1 MTNNFLTTIKSL
13 KLIEGCKAAQLYAL
27 SSVGASTSG
36 SSGDAAGASTSR
48 PQPPPPPKTI
58 SMRSGSLYYP
68 HAAPSTSG
76 GFAPEPHLPCGLPV
90 ADALEPSLDAC
101 LRPVDH
107 VGALA
112 ASYRRVSA
120 AMEGGGDD
128 LCDEYLEQHALFQP
142 MGDARLLRRALRA
155 ARVHADDPHRR
166 VVLSAWLRY
175 ERREDELD
183 PPPPPLAPCTATTP
197 LLECPRAAVF
207 ASVSSGVDPV
217 CPCRRPPPPPST
229 PPPHRDTSEMD
240 DDDEEP
246 ETNDLWFIIG
256 EEEVACERS
265 CIAALSKPLNTLLYG
280 GFAEAHRD
288 RIDFSRD
295 GITAR
300 GMRAVAAYSR
310 HGLVDVDD
318 FPPDI
323 ISQLLAFANKFCCE
337 GLKSDCDTKLAAMVR
352 GVDDA
357 HSLIDIGLEEASHLL
372 VAACL
377 QAFLRELPKSLTN
390 PDIARLLCSP
400 EGRECLDVAG
410 NASFALYYFLS
421 HVAMEQDMRSNTT
434 VMLLERLNECA
445 ELPWQKQLALHQL
458 GCVMLA
464 RGEFEDAQEWFEA
477 AVAEGHVY
485 SLAGEARAKYK
496 RGHKYAAYKLMNS
509 VVAEYDEPAGWMY
522 QERSLYCVGKEKLAD
537 LQSATELDP
546 TMTYPY
552 KYRACALLEEDNAE
566 SAIAEVSKVIG
577 FKMATDCLELRAWF
591 YLALEEYEM
600 AVQDVRAI
608 LTLDPTYMMFHGR
621 MHGEQLIEL
630 LRGEVQQWD
639 MADCWMQLYDRWSA
653 VDDIGSLAVVQQM
666 LAREPGNSSLRFRQ
680 SLLLLRL
687 NCQKAAMRSLRY
699 ARNSSLHEHDR
710 LVYEGWILYDSG
722 HRDEALAKAEQSIR
736 LQRSFEAF
744 FLKAYALGDSSLDTE
759 SSLSVVQ
766 LLEHANS
773 CASDNLRKG
782 QAYNNMGSIYVDCD
796 MLDEAAE
803 CYGIA
808 LNIKHTRAHQGLAR
822 VHYLKNRKQA
832 AFDEMTKLVKIAT
845 NSASAYEKRSEY
857 GERDIAKSDLN
868 TATLLDPTRT
878 YPYRYRAAARN
889 VAFPF
894 CFPTVLMDENKE
906 EEAIAELSGA
916 IAFKPDLQLLHL
928 RAAFFDS
935 MGDRESTLRDCE
947 AALCLDPT
955 HGDTL
960 ELYSKSSSR
969 PEPES

>member
-27 SSVGASTSG
+27 SSVGASASTS
-36 SSGDAAGASTSR
+36 SSGDATGGSGR

-68 HAAPSTSG
+68 HAGPSTSG
-76 GFAPEPHLPCGLPV
+76 AFVPEHHLPCGLPV
-90 ADALEPSLDAC
+90 ADALEPALDAC

-120 AMEGGGDD
+120 ATAGGGDD
-128 LCDEYLEQHALFQP
+128 DLCDAYLEQHALFQSV
-142 MGDARLLRRALRA
+142 GDARLLRRALRA

-166 VVLSAWLRY
+166 AVLAAWLRY

-183 PPPPPLAPCTATTP
+183 PAPPPLAPCTATTP
-197 LLECPRAAVF
+197 LLECPRAALF
-207 ASVSSGVDPV
+207 ATASSGVDPV
-217 CPCRRPPPPPST
+217 CPCRRPPPPPAT
-229 PPPHRDTSEMD
+229 PPPHRLRRNASEMSEEE
-240 DDDEEP
+240 EEP
-246 ETNDLWFIIG
+246 ETNDLWFVIG

-295 GITAR
+295 GITPR

-310 HGLVDVDD
+310 HGRVDD

-323 ISQLLAFANKFCCE
+323 ISQLLAFANKFCCD
-337 GLKSDCDTKLAAMVR
+337 GLKAACDNKLAAMVR

-372 VAACL
+372 VASCL

-400 EGRECLDVAG
+400 EGRERLDIAG

-421 HVAMEQDMRSNTT
+421 HVAMEQDIKSNTT

-445 ELPWQKQLALHQL
+445 EVPWQKQLALHQL
-458 GCVMLA
+458 GCVMLE

-509 VVAEYDEPAGWMY
+509 VVNDYDEPVGWMY

-546 TMTYPY
+546 TMTFPY
-552 KYRACALLEEDNAE
+552 KYRACALLEEDNAA
-566 SAIAEVSKVIG
+566 SAIAEISKVIG
-577 FKMATDCLELRAWF
+577 FKMATDCLELRAWV
-591 YLALEEYEM
+591 YLAMEEFEL

-630 LRGEVQQWD
+630 LRGQVQQWD
-639 MADCWMQLYDRWSA
+639 MADCWMHLYDRWSA

-666 LAREPGNSSLRFRQ
+666 LARDPGNSSLRFRQ
-680 SLLLLRL
+680 SLLLLR
-687 NCQKAAMRSLRY
+687 Y
-699 ARNSSLHEHDR
+699 
-710 LVYEGWILYDSG
+710 I
-722 HRDEALAKAEQSIR
+722 
-736 LQRSFEAF
+736 
-744 FLKAYALGDSSLDTE
+744 
-759 SSLSVVQ
+759 
-766 LLEHANS
+766 
-773 CASDNLRKG
+773 
-782 QAYNNMGSIYVDCD
+782 
-796 MLDEAAE
+796 
-803 CYGIA
+803 
-808 LNIKHTRAHQGLAR
+808 
-822 VHYLKNRKQA
+822 
-832 AFDEMTKLVKIAT
+832 
-845 NSASAYEKRSEY
+845 SASF
-857 GERDIAKSDLN
+857 I
-868 TATLLDPTRT
+868 
-878 YPYRYRAAARN
+878 
-889 VAFPF
+889 
-894 CFPTVLMDENKE
+894 C
-906 EEAIAELSGA
+906 
-916 IAFKPDLQLLHL
+916 
-928 RAAFFDS
+928 
-935 MGDRESTLRDCE
+935 
-947 AALCLDPT
+947 
-955 HGDTL
+955 
-960 ELYSKSSSR
+960 
-969 PEPES
+969 

>member
-13 KLIEGCKAAQLYAL
+13 KLIEGCKAAQFYAL
-27 SSVGASTSG
+27 SSVGVSSGASTSG
-36 SSGDAAGASTSR
+36 SFDGSASGR
-48 PQPPPPPKTI
+48 PAPPPPPKTF
-58 SMRSGSLYYP
+58 SARSGSLYYP

-76 GFAPEPHLPCGLPV
+76 AFAAEPHLPCGLPV
-90 ADALEPSLDAC
+90 AAALEPRLDAC

-107 VGALA
+107 VAALA

-120 AMEGGGDD
+120 AAEGDDD
-128 LCDEYLEQHALFQP
+128 LCDVYLEQHALFHSI
-142 MGDARLLRRALRA
+142 GDARLLRRALRA

-166 VVLSAWLRY
+166 VVLAAWLRY
-175 ERREDELD
+175 DRREDELD
-183 PPPPPLAPCTATTP
+183 PTPPPLAPCTATTP
-197 LLECPRAAVF
+197 LLECPRAAIF
-207 ASVSSGVDPV
+207 AGVSTGVDTV
-217 CPCRRPPPPPST
+217 CPCRRPPPPPAT
-229 PPPHRDTSEMD
+229 PPPYRLRRNASDAASELG
-240 DDDEEP
+240 DEGEP
-246 ETNDLWFIIG
+246 ETIDLWFVIA

-288 RIDFSRD
+288 RIEFSRD
-295 GITAR
+295 GISAR
-300 GMRAVAAYSR
+300 GMRAVSAYSR
-310 HGLVDVDD
+310 HGRLDD
-318 FPPDI
+318 FPPEAI
-323 ISQLLAFANKFCCE
+323 FELLAFANKFCCD
-337 GLKSDCDTKLAAMVR
+337 GLKAACDDKLASMVR
-352 GVDDA
+352 NVDDA
-357 HSLIDIGLEEASHLL
+357 LSLIDLGLEEASQLL

-377 QAFLRELPKSLTN
+377 QAFLRDLPKSLTN
-390 PDIARLLCSP
+390 PDISRLLCSP
-400 EGRECLDVAG
+400 EGRDRLDIAG
-410 NASFALYYFLS
+410 NASFAMYYFLS
-421 HVAMEQDMRSNTT
+421 SVAMEQDMRSNAT
-434 VMLLERLNECA
+434 VMLLERLSECA

-458 GCVMLA
+458 GCVMLE
-464 RGEFEDAQEWFEA
+464 RGEFEDAQEWFED

-485 SLAGEARAKYK
+485 SIAGVARAKFK
-496 RGHKYAAYKLMNS
+496 RGHKYSAYKLMNT
-509 VVAEYDEPAGWMY
+509 VVGDYDEPAGWMF
-522 QERSLYCVGKEKLAD
+522 QERSLYCVGKEKMPD
-537 LQSATELDP
+537 LETATELDP
-546 TMTYPY
+546 TLTYPY
-552 KYRACALLEEDNAE
+552 KYRAVALLEEDNIE
-566 SAIAEVSKVIG
+566 SAIAEVGKVLG

-591 YLALEEYEM
+591 YLALEEYEL

-608 LTLDPTYMMFHGR
+608 LTLDPNYMMFHGK
-621 MHGEQLIEL
+621 MHGEHLIEL
-630 LRGEVQQWD
+630 LRGQVEQWD

-666 LAREPGNSSLRFRQ
+666 LTREPGNSSLRFRQ

-687 NCQKAAMRSLRY
+687 NCQKAAMRSLRF
-699 ARNSSLHEHDR
+699 ARNCSAHDHER

-722 HRDEALAKAEQSIR
+722 HREEALAKTEESIR

-744 FLKAYALGDSSLDTE
+744 FLKAYVLGDSSLDTE

-808 LNIKHTRAHQGLAR
+808 LNVKHTRAHQGLAR
-822 VHYLKNRKQA
+822 VHYLKNRKKA
-832 AFDEMTKLVKIAT
+832 AYEQMTKLIEIAK

-857 GERDIAKSDLN
+857 GERDHTKEDLN
-868 TATLLDPTRT
+868 TATYLDPTRT
-878 YPYRYRAAARN
+878 YPYRYRAA
-889 VAFPF
+889 
-894 CFPTVLMDENKE
+894 VLMDENKE
-906 EEAIAELSGA
+906 EEAIAELSRA

-935 MGDRESTLRDCE
+935 MRDHASTLRDCE

-960 ELYSKSSSR
+960 DLHNKASKKA
-969 PEPES
+969 EPES

>member
-27 SSVGASTSG
+27 GSVGTSSTSG
-36 SSGDAAGASTSR
+36 SGDAGGSGR
-48 PQPPPPPKTI
+48 PQPPPPPKAI
-58 SMRSGSLYYP
+58 SMRQGSLYYP

-76 GFAPEPHLPCGLPV
+76 AFAPEPHLPCGLPV
-90 ADALEPSLDAC
+90 ADALEPALDAC

-107 VGALA
+107 VAALA

-120 AMEGGGDD
+120 ATAGGDDD
-128 LCDEYLEQHALFQP
+128 LCDAYLEQHALFQS

-166 VVLSAWLRY
+166 AVLAAWLRY

-183 PPPPPLAPCTATTP
+183 PAPPPLAPCTATTP

-217 CPCRRPPPPPST
+217 CPCRRPPPPPAT
-229 PPPHRDTSEMD
+229 PPPHRLRRNTSGAASEMSEE
-240 DDDEEP
+240 EEP

-295 GITAR
+295 GITPR

-310 HGLVDVDD
+310 HGRVDD
-318 FPPDI
+318 FPANI

-337 GLKSDCDTKLAAMVR
+337 GLKAACDNMLAAMVR

-372 VAACL
+372 VASCL

-400 EGRECLDVAG
+400 EGRECLDIAG

-421 HVAMEQDMRSNTT
+421 DVAMEQDMKSNTT

-445 ELPWQKQLALHQL
+445 ELQWQKQLALHQL

-509 VVAEYDEPAGWMY
+509 VVGEYDEPAGWMY

-552 KYRACALLEEDNAE
+552 KYRACALLEEDNAA
-566 SAIAEVSKVIG
+566 SAIAEMSKVIG

-591 YLALEEYEM
+591 YLALEEYEL
-600 AVQDVRAI
+600 AVQDIRVI

-630 LRGEVQQWD
+630 LRGQVQQWD

-699 ARNSSLHEHDR
+699 ARNSSLHEHEK

-832 AFDEMTKLVKIAT
+832 AFDEMTKLVQIAT

-857 GERDIAKSDLN
+857 VMLHFFVIL
-868 TATLLDPTRT
+868 P
-878 YPYRYRAAARN
+878 
-889 VAFPF
+889 
-894 CFPTVLMDENKE
+894 VLMDESKE
-906 EEAIAELSGA
+906 EEAIGELSGA

-935 MGDRESTLRDCE
+935 MGDRASTLRDCE

-960 ELYSKSSSR
+960 ELYSKASTR
-969 PEPES
+969 AEPES

>member
-27 SSVGASTSG
+27 SSVGAASTSG
-36 SSGDAAGASTSR
+36 SGDAGGSSSGGSGK

-58 SMRSGSLYYP
+58 SMRCGSLYYP

-76 GFAPEPHLPCGLPV
+76 TFAPEPHLPCGLPA
-90 ADALEPSLDAC
+90 ADALEPALDAC

-112 ASYRRVSA
+112 ASFRRVSA
-120 AMEGGGDD
+120 ATSGGDDD
-128 LCDEYLEQHALFQP
+128 LCDAYLEQHALFQSI
-142 MGDARLLRRALRA
+142 GDARLLRRALRA

-166 VVLSAWLRY
+166 AVLAAWLRY

-183 PPPPPLAPCTATTP
+183 PAPPPLAPCTATTP

-217 CPCRRPPPPPST
+217 CPCRRPPPPPVT
-229 PPPHRDTSEMD
+229 PPPHRLRRNTSGAASEISEE
-240 DDDEEP
+240 EEP

-295 GITAR
+295 GITPR

-310 HGLVDVDD
+310 HGRVDD

-337 GLKSDCDTKLAAMVR
+337 GLKAACDNKLAAMVR

-357 HSLIDIGLEEASHLL
+357 HSLIEIGLEEASHLL
-372 VAACL
+372 VASCL
-377 QAFLRELPKSLTN
+377 QAFMRELPRSLTI

-400 EGRECLDVAG
+400 EGRERLDIAG
-410 NASFALYYFLS
+410 NASFALYHFLS
-421 HVAMEQDMRSNTT
+421 YVAMEQDMRSNTT
-434 VMLLERLNECA
+434 VMLLERMNECA
-445 ELPWQKQLALHQL
+445 EQPWQKQLALHQL
-458 GCVMLA
+458 GCVMLG

-509 VVAEYDEPAGWMY
+509 VVGEYDEPAGWMF

-537 LQSATELDP
+537 LQTATELDP

-552 KYRACALLEEDNAE
+552 KYRACALLEEDNAQ
-566 SAIAEVSKVIG
+566 SAIAEMSKVIG

-591 YLALEEYEM
+591 YLALQEYES

-630 LRGEVQQWD
+630 LRGQVQQWD

-666 LAREPGNSSLRFRQ
+666 LTREPRNSSLRFRQ

-687 NCQKAAMRSLRY
+687 SCQKAAMRSLRY
-699 ARNSSLHEHDR
+699 ARNSSLHEHER

-744 FLKAYALGDSSLDTE
+744 FLKAYALGDSSLDTD

-803 CYGIA
+803 CYGTA

-822 VHYLKNRKQA
+822 VHYLKNRKQV
-832 AFDEMTKLVKIAT
+832 AFEEMTKLVKIAT
-845 NSASAYEKRSEY
+845 NCASAYEKRSEY
-857 GERDIAKSDLN
+857 GERDAARCDLD

-878 YPYRYRAAARN
+878 YPYRYRAA
-889 VAFPF
+889 
-894 CFPTVLMDENKE
+894 VLMDEGKE
-906 EEAIAELSGA
+906 EEAIGELSGA

-935 MGDRESTLRDCE
+935 MGDTASTLRDCE
-947 AALCLDPT
+947 AALCLEPT

-960 ELYSKSSSR
+960 ELYSKASIR
-969 PEPES
+969 GAEPQS

>member
-1 MTNNFLTTIKSL
+1 M
-13 KLIEGCKAAQLYAL
+13 
-27 SSVGASTSG
+27 
-36 SSGDAAGASTSR
+36 
-48 PQPPPPPKTI
+48 
-58 SMRSGSLYYP
+58 
-68 HAAPSTSG
+68 
-76 GFAPEPHLPCGLPV
+76 
-90 ADALEPSLDAC
+90 
-101 LRPVDH
+101 
-107 VGALA
+107 
-112 ASYRRVSA
+112 
-120 AMEGGGDD
+120 
-128 LCDEYLEQHALFQP
+128 
-142 MGDARLLRRALRA
+142 
-155 ARVHADDPHRR
+155 
-166 VVLSAWLRY
+166 
-175 ERREDELD
+175 
-183 PPPPPLAPCTATTP
+183 
-197 LLECPRAAVF
+197 
-207 ASVSSGVDPV
+207 
-217 CPCRRPPPPPST
+217 
-229 PPPHRDTSEMD
+229 SEE
-240 DDDEEP
+240 EEP

-295 GITAR
+295 GITPR
-300 GMRAVAAYSR
+300 GMRAVSAYSR
-310 HGLVDVDD
+310 HGRVDD

-337 GLKSDCDTKLAAMVR
+337 GLKADCDNRLAAMVR
-352 GVDDA
+352 GLDDA
-357 HSLIDIGLEEASHLL
+357 RTLIDIGLEEASHLL
-372 VAACL
+372 VASCL
-377 QAFLRELPKSLTN
+377 QAFLRELPKSLTHL
-390 PDIARLLCSP
+390 DIARLLCSP
-400 EGRECLDVAG
+400 QGRERLDVSG

-421 HVAMEQDMRSNTT
+421 YVAMEQDMRSNTT
-434 VMLLERLNECA
+434 VMLLERLNEFA
-445 ELPWQKQLALHQL
+445 EQPWQKQLALHQL
-458 GCVMLA
+458 GCVMLQ
-464 RGEFEDAQEWFEA
+464 RGEFEEAQEWYEA
-477 AVAEGHVY
+477 AVAEAHVY

-509 VVAEYDEPAGWMY
+509 VVGDYDEPAGWMY

-537 LQSATELDP
+537 LQAATELDP
-546 TMTYPY
+546 TMTFPY
-552 KYRACALLEEDNAE
+552 KYRACTLLEEDNAE
-566 SAIAEVSKVIG
+566 SAVAEISKVVG

-591 YLALEEYEM
+591 YLALEQCEL

-630 LRGEVQQWD
+630 LRGQVRQWD
-639 MADCWMQLYDRWSA
+639 MADCWMQLYDRWSV

-687 NCQKAAMRSLRY
+687 NCQKAAMRSLRC
-699 ARNSSLHEHDR
+699 ARNSSLHEHER

-722 HRDEALAKAEQSIR
+722 HREEALAKAQQSIG

-744 FLKAYALGDSSLDTE
+744 FLKAYALGDSSLDTD

-782 QAYNNMGSIYVDCD
+782 QAYNNMGSTYVDCN

-822 VHYLKNRKQA
+822 VHFLKNRKKA
-832 AFDEMTKLVKIAT
+832 AFEEMTKLVQIAT

-857 GERDIAKSDLN
+857 GERDAARSDLD

-878 YPYRYRAAARN
+878 YPYRYRAA
-889 VAFPF
+889 
-894 CFPTVLMDENKE
+894 VLMDEGKE

-935 MGDRESTLRDCE
+935 MGDSESALRDCE

-960 ELYSKSSSR
+960 ELYSKASTKAGT
-969 PEPES
+969 ETES

>member
-27 SSVGASTSG
+27 SSLGPASTSG
-36 SSGDAAGASTSR
+36 SGDAGGSGR

-58 SMRSGSLYYP
+58 SLRSGSLYYP

-76 GFAPEPHLPCGLPV
+76 AFTPEHHLPCGLPV
-90 ADALEPSLDAC
+90 ADALEPALDAC

-112 ASYRRVSA
+112 ASFRRVSA
-120 AMEGGGDD
+120 ATAVGEDD
-128 LCDEYLEQHALFQP
+128 LCDAYLEQHALFQSI
-142 MGDARLLRRALRA
+142 GDARLLRRSLRA
-155 ARVHADDPHRR
+155 ARIHADDPHRR
-166 VVLSAWLRY
+166 VVLAAWLRY

-183 PPPPPLAPCTATTP
+183 PAPPPLAPCTATTP

-207 ASVSSGVDPV
+207 ASVSSGVEPV
-217 CPCRRPPPPPST
+217 CPCRRPPPPPAT
-229 PPPHRDTSEMD
+229 PPPQRLRRNTSEMSEEE
-240 DDDEEP
+240 EEP

-256 EEEVACERS
+256 EEKVACERS

-280 GFAEAHRD
+280 GFAEAQRD

-310 HGLVDVDD
+310 RGQVDD

-323 ISQLLAFANKFCCE
+323 ISQLLAFSNKFCCD
-337 GLKSDCDTKLAAMVR
+337 GLKAACDNKLASMVR

-357 HSLIDIGLEEASHLL
+357 HSLIEVGLEEASHLL
-372 VAACL
+372 VASCL
-377 QAFLRELPKSLTN
+377 QAFLRELPKSLAN

-400 EGRECLDVAG
+400 EGRECLDIAG

-421 HVAMEQDMRSNTT
+421 YVAMEQDLKSNTT

-477 AVAEGHVY
+477 AVAEDHVY

-509 VVAEYDEPAGWMY
+509 VVGEYEEPAGWMY
-522 QERSLYCVGKEKLAD
+522 QERALYCVGKEKQAD

-546 TMTYPY
+546 TMTFPY
-552 KYRACALLEEDNAE
+552 KYRACALLEEDKAA
-566 SAIAEVSKVIG
+566 SAIAEISKVIG

-591 YLALEEYEM
+591 YLALEEYELT
-600 AVQDVRAI
+600 VQDVRAI
-608 LTLDPTYMMFHGR
+608 LTLDPSYMMFHGR

-630 LRGEVQQWD
+630 LRGQVQQWD

-666 LAREPGNSSLRFRQ
+666 LTREPGNSSLRFRQ

-699 ARNSSLHEHDR
+699 ARNSSVHEHER

-722 HRDEALAKAEQSIR
+722 HRDEALAKAEQSIS

-782 QAYNNMGSIYVDCD
+782 QAYNNMGSIFVDCD

-832 AFDEMTKLVKIAT
+832 AFDEMTKLVQIAT

-857 GERDIAKSDLN
+857 GERDAAKNDLN

-878 YPYRYRAAARN
+878 YPYRYRAA
-889 VAFPF
+889 
-894 CFPTVLMDENKE
+894 VLMDENKE

-935 MGDRESTLRDCE
+935 MGDTASTMRDCE

-960 ELYSKSSSR
+960 ELYSKVSAR
-969 PEPES
+969 AEPES

>member
-27 SSVGASTSG
+27 GSLGPASTSG
-36 SSGDAAGASTSR
+36 SGDAGGSGR

-58 SMRSGSLYYP
+58 SLRSGSLYYP

-76 GFAPEPHLPCGLPV
+76 AFTPEHHLPCGLPV
-90 ADALEPSLDAC
+90 ADALEPALDAC

-112 ASYRRVSA
+112 ASFRRVSA
-120 AMEGGGDD
+120 TTEGGDDD
-128 LCDEYLEQHALFQP
+128 LCDAYLEQHALFQSI
-142 MGDARLLRRALRA
+142 GDARLLRRSLRA

-166 VVLSAWLRY
+166 VVLAAWLRY

-183 PPPPPLAPCTATTP
+183 PAPPPLALCTATTP

-207 ASVSSGVDPV
+207 ASVSSGVEPV
-217 CPCRRPPPPPST
+217 CPCRRPLPPPAT
-229 PPPHRDTSEMD
+229 PPPQRLRRNTSGAASEMSEE
-240 DDDEEP
+240 EEP

-280 GFAEAHRD
+280 GFAEAQRE

-310 HGLVDVDD
+310 HGQVDD

-323 ISQLLAFANKFCCE
+323 ISQLLAFANKFCCD
-337 GLKSDCDTKLAAMVR
+337 GLKAACDNKLASMVR

-357 HSLIDIGLEEASHLL
+357 HSLIEVGLEEASHLL
-372 VAACL
+372 VASCL

-400 EGRECLDVAG
+400 EGRDCLDIAG

-421 HVAMEQDMRSNTT
+421 YVAMEQDMKSNTT

-509 VVAEYDEPAGWMY
+509 VVGDYEEPAGWMY
-522 QERSLYCVGKEKLAD
+522 QERLLYCVGKEKQSD

-546 TMTYPY
+546 TMTFPY
-552 KYRACALLEEDNAE
+552 KYRACALLEEDNAA
-566 SAIAEVSKVIG
+566 SAIAEISKVIG

-591 YLALEEYEM
+591 YLALEEYEL

-608 LTLDPTYMMFHGR
+608 LTLDPSYMMFHGR

-630 LRGEVQQWD
+630 LRGQVQQWD

-666 LAREPGNSSLRFRQ
+666 LTREPGNSSLRFRQ

-699 ARNSSLHEHDR
+699 ARNSSVHEHER

-722 HRDEALAKAEQSIR
+722 HRDEALAKAEQSIS

-766 LLEHANS
+766 LLEHANR

-782 QAYNNMGSIYVDCD
+782 QAYNNMGSIFVDCD

-832 AFDEMTKLVKIAT
+832 AFDEMTKLVQIAT

-857 GERDIAKSDLN
+857 GERDAAKNDLN

-878 YPYRYRAAARN
+878 YPYRYRAA
-889 VAFPF
+889 
-894 CFPTVLMDENKE
+894 VLMDENKE

-935 MGDRESTLRDCE
+935 MGDTASTMRDCE

-955 HGDTL
+955 NGDTL
-960 ELYSKSSSR
+960 ELYSKASAR
-969 PEPES
+969 AEPES

>member
-36 SSGDAAGASTSR
+36 SADAGGSSIGKPHT
-48 PQPPPPPKTI
+48 PPPPKTI

-76 GFAPEPHLPCGLPV
+76 AFVPEPHLPCGLPV
-90 ADALEPSLDAC
+90 ADALEPALDAC

-120 AMEGGGDD
+120 ATAGPDDD
-128 LCDEYLEQHALFQP
+128 LCDAYLEQHALFQSI
-142 MGDARLLRRALRA
+142 GDARLIRRALRA
-155 ARVHADDPHRR
+155 ARVHADNPHRR
-166 VVLSAWLRY
+166 AVLAAWLRY

-183 PPPPPLAPCTATTP
+183 PTPPPLAPCTATTP

-207 ASVSSGVDPV
+207 ASVSHSVDPL
-217 CPCRRPPPPPST
+217 CPCRRPPPPPVT
-229 PPPHRDTSEMD
+229 PPPHRLRRNTSGAASEMSEE
-240 DDDEEP
+240 EEP

-295 GITAR
+295 GITPR
-300 GMRAVAAYSR
+300 GMRAVSAYSR
-310 HGLVDVDD
+310 HGRVDD

-337 GLKSDCDTKLAAMVR
+337 GLKAACDNQLAAMVR
-352 GVDDA
+352 GLDNA
-357 HSLIDIGLEEASHLL
+357 RSLIDIGLEEASHLL
-372 VAACL
+372 VASCL
-377 QAFLRELPKSLTN
+377 QAFLRELPKSLTY

-400 EGRECLDVAG
+400 EGRDRLDISG

-421 HVAMEQDMRSNTT
+421 YVAMEQDMRSNTT
-434 VMLLERLNECA
+434 VMLLERLNEFA
-445 ELPWQKQLALHQL
+445 EQPWQKQLALHQL
-458 GCVMLA
+458 GCVMLQ
-464 RGEFEDAQEWFEA
+464 RGEFEEAQEWFEA

-509 VVAEYDEPAGWMY
+509 VVGDYDEPAGWMY

-537 LQSATELDP
+537 LQAATELDP
-546 TMTYPY
+546 TMTFPY
-552 KYRACALLEEDNAE
+552 KYRACALLEEDNSE
-566 SAIAEVSKVIG
+566 SAIAEISKVVG

-591 YLALEEYEM
+591 YLALEQCEL

-630 LRGEVQQWD
+630 LRGQVRQWD
-639 MADCWMQLYDRWSA
+639 MADCWMELYDRWSA

-699 ARNSSLHEHDR
+699 ARNSSLHEHER

-722 HRDEALAKAEQSIR
+722 HRDEALAKAEQSIG

-822 VHYLKNRKQA
+822 VHYLKNRKKVA
-832 AFDEMTKLVKIAT
+832 YEEMTKLVQIAT

-857 GERDIAKSDLN
+857 GERDAARSDLN

-878 YPYRYRAAARN
+878 YPYRYRAA
-889 VAFPF
+889 
-894 CFPTVLMDENKE
+894 VLMDEGKE

-916 IAFKPDLQLLHL
+916 VAFKPDLQLLHL

-935 MGDRESTLRDCE
+935 MGDSESALRDCE

-960 ELYSKSSSR
+960 ELYSKASTKAD
-969 PEPES
+969 EPQS